1 MHQRIL
7 VAGWGEILIGIEV
20 IINSFP
26 IVAPSLVGS
35 LTRSILTLIWVML
48 TPIVHLPARWNSLIF
63 SDLVSQW
70 VLLPDSVTVALKD
83 WCSVQG
89 QAVGWMTRSS
99 DWKITIAFHS
109 LWSCKRYC
117 QSMYCTRDVL
127 QIRWQTPRCSFS
139 NLFMIMEN
147 KMTGSSLWP
156 CSTSAIFCAFNT
168 CLDMSIC
175 VQESANFFVQAA

>member
-1 MHQRIL
+1 
-7 VAGWGEILIGIEV
+7 
-20 IINSFP
+20 
-26 IVAPSLVGS
+26 
-35 LTRSILTLIWVML
+35 ML
-48 TPIVHLPARWNSLIF
+48 TPIVHLPARWNSLIFCWASLSF

-83 WCSVQG
+83 WYSVQG
-89 QAVGWMTRSS
+89 QAVGWITRSS

-139 NLFMIMEN
+139 NLLMIMEN
-147 KMTGSSLWP
+147 KMTGSSWWP
-156 CSTSAIFCAFNT
+156 CNTSAIFCAIYI
-168 CLDMSIC
+168 CLSTWAFVYRQ
-175 VQESANFFVQAA
+175 VQNFFL